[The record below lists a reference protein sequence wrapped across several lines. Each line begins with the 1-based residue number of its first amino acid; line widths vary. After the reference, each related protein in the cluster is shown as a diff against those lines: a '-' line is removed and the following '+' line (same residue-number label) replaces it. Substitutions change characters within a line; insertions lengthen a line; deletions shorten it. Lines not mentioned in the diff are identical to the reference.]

1 MASALTVRCLRRNRW
16 GLLVAA
22 AIVLVALGNTRSAQP
37 QSDQPE
43 PTQAR
48 PESPCELETVVPQ
61 DQEEL
66 KADCK
71 ALWEFFINLDERGIM
86 NDPDRP
92 DAWGWYTALDDW
104 HGVAVVNNR
113 VEELF
118 LLAHTGLSGSIN
130 ESIPILSQLDNLR
143 WLEIERFGSSGP
155 IPPEIGEFS
164 NLRILSLLGN
174 NLSGS
179 IPPEVGQLTN
189 LISLNFGYNNLT
201 GLIPPELA
209 GLNNLEALL
218 LHENRLEGMIPA
230 ELGQLA
236 NLRKLLLF
244 NNNLTGVVPSEIML
258 LPELEEL
265 SLWGNRFTGYGSF
278 SDDDGNIHEIS
289 IEQIARLGITLGC
302 NPPHNDRY
310 CPSGQVSRAQM
321 VAFIFRALGESSNGG
336 LAASGFSDVPD
347 DAWYRPYLK
356 RLMDLGVVEGYED
369 RTFRPHQPVTR
380 LDMAVWLVRALPT
393 VSPEPAPVGVFDD
406 VPADAEHASAV
417 EGVLAAGITRGCSVE
432 PRLYCPSKPVFRDQM
447 ASSLVRALDYTGL
460 VIGQQPQ

>member
-1 MASALTVRCLRRNRW
+1 MASALTVRCLRRKRR

-22 AIVLVALGNTRSAQP
+22 AIVLVALGNAQSAQP
-37 QSDQPE
+37 QSDQPQ

-61 DQEEL
+61 DQEKL

-86 NDPDRP
+86 NDPDRS

-130 ESIPILSQLDNLR
+130 ESIPILSRLDNLR

-155 IPPEIGEFS
+155 IPPEIGKFPT
-164 NLRILSLLGN
+164 LRGLSLLGN
-174 NLSGS
+174 NLSGT

-189 LISLNFGYNNLT
+189 LITLNFGYNNLT
-201 GLIPPELA
+201 GLIPPELSR
-209 GLNNLEALL
+209 LNNLEALL

-236 NLRKLLLF
+236 NLHKLLLF
-244 NNNLTGVVPSEIML
+244 NNDLTGVVPSEVML

-265 SLWGNRFTGYGSF
+265 YLWGNSFTGYGSF

-310 CPSGQVSRAQM
+310 CPSGEVSRAQM
-321 VAFIFRALGESSNGG
+321 VAFLFRALGESSVGG

-347 DAWYRPYLK
+347 DAWYKPYLK
-356 RLMDLGVVEGYED
+356 RLVDLGVVEGYED
-369 RTFRPHQPVTR
+369 GTFRPHQPITR

-393 VSPEPAPVGVFDD
+393 VSPAPVPVGVFDD
-406 VPADAEHASAV
+406 MSADAEHASAV

-432 PRLYCPSKPVFRDQM
+432 PRLYCPSKPVSRDQM
-447 ASSLVRALDYTGL
+447 ASFLVRALDDTGL

>member
-1 MASALTVRCLRRNRW
+1 MTSALTVRCLRRKRW
-16 GLLVAA
+16 GFLVFA
-22 AIVLVALGNTRSAQP
+22 AIVLVALGNARSAQP
-37 QSDQPE
+37 QSDQPQ
-43 PTQAR
+43 PTQSR

-86 NDPDRP
+86 NDPDRS
-92 DAWGWYTALDDW
+92 DAWGWYTAIDDW

-118 LLAHTGLSGSIN
+118 LLAHTGLTGSIS
-130 ESIPILSQLDNLR
+130 ESIPILSRLDSLW

-155 IPPEIGEFS
+155 IPPEIGEFP
-164 NLRILSLLGN
+164 NLHGLSLLGN

-189 LISLNFGYNNLT
+189 LITLNFGYNNLT

-209 GLNNLEALL
+209 RLNNLEALL
-218 LHENRLEGMIPA
+218 LHDNRLEGMIPA
-230 ELGQLA
+230 ELGQLV
-236 NLRKLLLF
+236 NLRKLLLI
-244 NNNLTGVVPSEIML
+244 NNNLIGVVPSEVML

-278 SDDDGNIHEIS
+278 SDDDGNIHKIS
-289 IEQIARLGITLGC
+289 IEHMVRLGITLGC

-310 CPSGQVSRAQM
+310 CPSDEVSRAQM
-321 VAFIFRALGESSNGG
+321 VAFLARALGESSDGG
-336 LAASGFSDVPD
+336 LTASEFSDVPD
-347 DAWYRPYLK
+347 DAWYGPYLK
-356 RLMDLGVVEGYED
+356 RLVDLGVVEGYED
-369 RTFRPHQPVTR
+369 GTFRPHQPVTR

-393 VSPEPAPVGVFDD
+393 VSPVPVPVGVFDD

-432 PRLYCPSKPVFRDQM
+432 PRLYCPSEPILRDQM
-447 ASSLVRALDYTGL
+447 ASFMVRALDDTGL
-460 VIGQQPQ
+460 VIGRPQ